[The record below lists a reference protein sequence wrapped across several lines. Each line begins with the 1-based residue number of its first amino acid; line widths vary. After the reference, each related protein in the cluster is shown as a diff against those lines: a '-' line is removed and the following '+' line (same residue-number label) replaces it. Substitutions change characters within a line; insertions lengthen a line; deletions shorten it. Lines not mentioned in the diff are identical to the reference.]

1 MEELWADLLTDRD
14 DQMQAGYIAACLVAL
29 LVAFGGPLWRA
40 VAGRRRKDPANKDK
54 PAASTHALTEAGS
67 HAQTWIEGAG
77 LGALLHLLVFAGTA
91 MAALIGW
98 RIPAEIERLYGDGA
112 GFGLI
117 FPNVTM
123 PMIGR
128 LAQVVGALTFALIA
142 LRLLRLMIP
151 LMAVVAATLLAIF
164 AFQYVAGMPVGLLP
178 LLG

>member
-14 DQMQAGYIAACLVAL
+14 DQMQAGYIGACILAL
-29 LVAFGGPLWRA
+29 LLAYIAPVWQAA
-40 VAGRRRKDPANKDK
+40 RRRKRLENKPK
-54 PAASTHALTEAGS
+54 PLASTSTALVEAGT
-67 HAQTWIEGAG
+67 HAQSWVEGAG
-77 LGALLHLLVFAGTA
+77 FGALLHLLVFAGTA
-91 MAALIGW
+91 LAALVGW
-98 RIPAEIERLYGDGA
+98 RIPAEIERIYGDGA

-142 LRLLRLMIP
+142 LRLLKLMIP
-151 LMAVVAATLLAIF
+151 FMAVVAVGLLTLF
-164 AFQYVAGMPVGLLP
+164 AFQYVAGLPVGLLP